1 MAYNE
6 NVVAERLAH
15 CWDRPDLGASAAWLD
30 LEQVEDEDATAP
42 DRPPVALDDCIE
54 RLRTRALV
62 DRMGGDLPV
71 FLQTTSRPR
80 PARRPKAP
88 PRYRVPHPAVLSA
101 LYGRENR

>member
-6 NVVAERLAH
+6 NVVAERLAE

-30 LEQVEDEDATAP
+30 LEQVEDATVP
-42 DRPPVALDDCIE
+42 SRPPVALDGCIE
-54 RLRTRALV
+54 RLRMRAL
-62 DRMGGDLPV
+62 RERLGGDLPL
-71 FLQTTSRPR
+71 FLQTASRPR

-101 LYGRENR
+101 IHGESTR